1 MSEMLQN
8 ITESLDIGIVT
19 CDSSYRLRFW
29 NSLGPKLFG
38 APPEMFTRGRPI
50 QEIFS
55 FFAERGDYGPGRPQR
70 LAVERLH
77 QITQETWQGPHSY
90 FHIRSD
96 ANAIQVRVQRAN
108 GELIFQLS
116 DVLGVQSILEGTVDA
131 IVFVDELQRIISFN
145 RGAESIFGWRAAE
158 VVGQGLDILL
168 PERYRES
175 HKAHMQAFSVSIART
190 QSMQGR
196 SEIMG
201 LRKSGEEFPAEAS
214 IAKIRTGG
222 ALLFAAILRDI
233 SARRKL
239 EAAERQS
246 EAALVQAQKLARL
259 GYYRWS
265 KSQQKLISY
274 NEEYRAILGMSP
286 VRAAGDLPG
295 IEPFLHPD
303 DRVRVSQ
310 AHRAAEAGGLA
321 VQLEFRIRRPD
332 GAMRYLRDYNQAE
345 PNPDGPPDTWF
356 GTIQDITDLKERE
369 DELRQ
374 SQAAL
379 DQAAKLA
386 KLAHYRW
393 SKVENRYL
401 QLSDQFFEIMGLPID
416 LPLKVGDYVDP
427 LLHPDD
433 RARLIATRG
442 AAEVEGRQIDL
453 EYRIVRP
460 DGEVRH
466 IHEIAEIKPGRAGSA
481 EVYFGTVQ
489 DVSEQKRVE
498 DELRESEERHRSV
511 VAALADG
518 VVLQDREGVI
528 RAANAS
534 AERILGLTAD
544 QIMGRTSLDP
554 RWRAI
559 REDGSPFPGEAHPA
573 MQTLETGQPCRD
585 VIMGVR
591 KPDGSTSWISI
602 NTQPM
607 FRPGEPQCH
616 AVVSSFAEVTDR
628 RRAEAEL
635 RQSQKLQSIGTLAG
649 GIAHELNNLLVPI
662 IGLTELTIEK
672 LPERGRNR
680 TNLNNVLAA
689 AERAR
694 LLVQNI
700 LAFSRRDTPNRQQIK
715 IEPLIDEVLSIVRP
729 VLPTTIDIRLR
740 VERGTPEIP
749 ADAALIHQVLINL
762 MSNAA
767 AAMGLKGGFLEI
779 TVSGVDLSESF
790 CRTRPGLVPGR
801 YARIRVSDTGHG
813 MDEETQ
819 RRIFEPFFTTKKTG
833 DGTGMGL
840 SVVHGIVSAHSGVI
854 EVESEIGRGTAFTVY
869 FPAFDPTAAL
879 IIS

>member
-1 MSEMLQN
+1 MSETLQGVA
-8 ITESLDIGIVT
+8 ESLDIGIVT
-19 CDSSYRLRFW
+19 CDANFRLSYW

-38 APPEMFTRGRPI
+38 APPALFTKGRPI

-55 FFAERGDYGPGRPQR
+55 YFAERGDYGPGRPQA

-77 QITQETWQGPHSY
+77 QITQETWLGPHSY
-90 FHIRSD
+90 FHIRPE
-96 ANAIQVRVQRAN
+96 ANAIQVRVQRNAN
-108 GELIFQLS
+108 GDLIFQLS
-116 DVLGVQSILEGTVDA
+116 DVLGVQSILEGAVDA
-131 IVFVDELQRIISFN
+131 IVFVDQVQRIISFN
-145 RGAESIFGWRAAE
+145 RGAEAIFGWSAAE
-158 VVGQGLDILL
+158 AVGQPLDVLL
-168 PERYRES
+168 PERYRQS
-175 HKAHMQAFSVSIART
+175 HQTHMQSFAVSIART
-190 QSMQGR
+190 KSMQGR
-196 SEIMG
+196 SEIVG
-201 LRKSGEEFPAEAS
+201 LTKSGVEFPAEAS

-222 ALLFAAILRDI
+222 AMLFAAILRDL
-233 SARRKL
+233 SGRRKL

-246 EAALVQAQKLARL
+246 EAALLQAQKLAKL

-265 KSQQKLISY
+265 KSQHKLISY
-274 NEEYRAILGMSP
+274 NDEYRAILGVPP
-286 VRAAGDLPG
+286 VRAGEDLPG

-303 DRVRVSQ
+303 DRVRIVQ
-310 AHRAAEAGGLA
+310 AHRAAEAEGLA
-321 VQLEFRIRRPD
+321 VQLEFRILRSD
-332 GAMRYLRDYNQAE
+332 GAVRYLRDYNQPE

-393 SKVENRYL
+393 SRVDNRYQ
-401 QLSDQFFEIMGLPID
+401 QLSEQFFEIMGLPVD
-416 LPLKVGDYVDP
+416 TPPKVGDYLDP
-427 LLHPDD
+427 LLHPED
-433 RARLIATRG
+433 RGRLLRQRS
-442 AAEVEGRQIDL
+442 AAEAEGRQIDL

-460 DGEVRH
+460 DGGVRH
-466 IHEIAEIKPGRAGSA
+466 IHEIAEIKPGPRGTA

-489 DVSEQKRVE
+489 DVSEQKRIE
-498 DELRESEERHRSV
+498 GELRESEERHRSV

-518 VVLQDREGVI
+518 VILQDRAGAI

-534 AERILGLTAD
+534 AERILGLTTD

-559 REDGSPFPGEAHPA
+559 KEDGSPFPGETHPA
-573 MQTLETGQPCRD
+573 MVTLETGKPCRD

-591 KPDGSTSWISI
+591 KPDGSISWISI

-607 FRPGEPQCH
+607 FRPGESKCH
-616 AVVSSFAEVTDR
+616 SVVTSFTEITDR

-672 LPERGRNR
+672 LPERGKNR

-715 IEPLIDEVLSIVRP
+715 IEPLIDEVMSIVRP
-729 VLPTTIDIRLR
+729 VLPTTIDIRQR
-740 VERGTPEIP
+740 VERGTPDIP
-749 ADAALIHQVLINL
+749 ADSALIHQVLINL

-767 AAMGLKGGFLEI
+767 AAMGLKGGLLDV
-779 TVSGVDLSESF
+779 TASGVDLAESF
-790 CRTRPGLVPGR
+790 CRGREGLVPGR

-840 SVVHGIVSAHSGVI
+840 SVVHGIVSAHSGAI
-854 EVESEIGRGTAFTVY
+854 EVESTVGRGTVFTVY
-869 FPAFDPTAAL
+869 FPAFNAGAN
-879 IIS
+879 